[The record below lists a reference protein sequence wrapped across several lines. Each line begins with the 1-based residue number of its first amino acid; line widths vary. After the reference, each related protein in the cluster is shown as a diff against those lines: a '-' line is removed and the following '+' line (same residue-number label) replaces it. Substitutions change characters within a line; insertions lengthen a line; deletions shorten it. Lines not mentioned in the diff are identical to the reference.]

1 MINYIP
7 DFPKGVCNT
16 EQKEDGNPAIQLFGR
31 RFSSEQQTVELL
43 SEFLLL
49 LTSQK
54 AIGGDEFSGYLPPWD
69 KLQDWAYEELSYSP
83 KARLN
88 LKLFTFLGSSRLE
101 TRHATHRQHCQELW
115 EKMKRKI
122 YADDGQKDDA
132 LILLNNLFLGF
143 WGNGAQRTWCAQ
155 NFLPFCEGVL
165 GGELIWNET
174 AARKTE
180 DLFGWQDVLD
190 NFNNLFTQNQHRFLA
205 RGGELLFLQLC
216 NALHQNP
223 DKITT
228 WLKESGRWEFLL
240 PHEQNPHMLYQ
251 SLQEAFAKFFCK
263 TPKELNDLADF
274 IDRQADQY
282 TSDVTDSLN
291 DRQRQ
296 ITCGWCPEE
305 GWREGYLFA
314 VELLRILQA
323 QTDIMETVELLQIV
337 CSMQLMRSLTAQ
349 SYRYVDGISHGDG
362 LNYRLFFSEIDEHSR
377 KRREISQNTLADVC
391 LTIYRAIRI
400 PKIKENIPTEDGKQ
414 ERAYKDADK
423 TYGHKLYSRV
433 GKSIGLIVPRRG
445 GKARFVLTDK
455 LLRFFVL
462 SLVPTQRMTLERFKN
477 NIANHFGFVFDESA
491 LAQSPDWQDRK
502 EQLDLNA
509 ADSMFLE
516 RMLEASG
523 MLITLSDSCSLVKN
537 PFCKGDEK

>member
-1 MINYIP
+1 MTNYIP
-7 DFPKGVCNT
+7 DFPRGICNT

-31 RFSSEQQTVELL
+31 RFSSEQHPVELL

-49 LTSQK
+49 LSSQK
-54 AIGGDEFSGYLPPWD
+54 AIAGDNFSGYFPAWE
-69 KLQDWAYEELSYSP
+69 KLQEWAYEELSYSP

-88 LKLFTFLGSSRLE
+88 LKLFTFLGASRLE

-115 EKMKRKI
+115 KKMKEKI
-122 YADDGQKDDA
+122 YADDGQKDEA

-165 GGELIWNET
+165 SGELIWNET
-174 AARKTE
+174 VARKSE
-180 DLFGWQDVLD
+180 KLLCWQDVLD
-190 NFNNLFTQNQHRFLA
+190 NFNSLFTQNQHRFLA
-205 RGGELLFLQLC
+205 RGGELLFLQLN
-216 NALHQNP
+216 NAFHQEP
-223 DKITT
+223 VKITT
-228 WLKESGRWEFLL
+228 WLKDTGRWEFLL
-240 PHEQNPHMLYQ
+240 PHEQAPKMLYDK
-251 SLQEAFAKFFCK
+251 LQGALYKFFEK
-263 TPKELNDLADF
+263 TPKELNELADF
-274 IDRQADQY
+274 IDRQADQS
-282 TSDVTDSLN
+282 TANATDSIH

-305 GWREGYLFA
+305 GWHEGYLFA
-314 VELLRILQA
+314 IELLRILQA
-323 QTDIMETVELLQIV
+323 QTDLMETVDLLQMV
-337 CSMQLMRSLTAQ
+337 CAMQLMRSLAAQ
-349 SYRYVDGISHGDG
+349 SYRYRDGVSCGDG
-362 LNYRLFFSEIDEHSR
+362 LNFRLFFSEIDESCR
-377 KRREISQNTLADVC
+377 KRREISQNTLSDIC
-391 LTIYRAIRI
+391 LSIYKAIRI
-400 PKIKENIPTEDGKQ
+400 PQIKENISTLDGKQ
-414 ERAYKDADK
+414 ERVYKEADK

-462 SLVPTQRMTLERFKN
+462 SLVPTQRMTLERFKQ

-491 LAQSPDWQDRK
+491 LAESPDWQNRK
-502 EQLDLNA
+502 EQLDFNA
-509 ADSMFLE
+509 VDSQFLE

-537 PFCKGDEK
+537 PFCRGGK